1 MSTVKTDA
9 FTISEGN
16 LEKAKQLLNFE
27 VGIGNWRVSK
37 TEDIKF
43 PYVKLE
49 MKENTAILVEDLVVN
64 NIELTLK
71 QEYDVAHLCE
81 QFELHRR
88 VMIRAMYAE
97 IGRAHV

>member
-9 FTISEGN
+9 LIISKGD
-16 LEKAKQLLNFE
+16 LEKAKQLLSIQ

-49 MKENTAILVEDLVVN
+49 MKENLSLIH
-64 NIELTLK
+64 I
-71 QEYDVAHLCE
+71 
-81 QFELHRR
+81 
-88 VMIRAMYAE
+88 
-97 IGRAHV
+97 